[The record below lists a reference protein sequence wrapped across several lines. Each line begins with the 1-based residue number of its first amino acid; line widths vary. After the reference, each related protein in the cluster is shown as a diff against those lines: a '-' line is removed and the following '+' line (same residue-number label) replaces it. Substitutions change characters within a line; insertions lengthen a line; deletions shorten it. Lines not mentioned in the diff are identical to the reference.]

1 MTLLRLHSLGNSSKI
16 ELEVVLPGSPPAP
29 GEKVAKRAR
38 QFGHGVHRPRMAA
51 QALVA
56 SPPVGLI
63 ARAGCQDAH
72 PAGQHT
78 GPVQRT
84 SLLRER
90 LRHRAFGAA
99 HPRVLDLLHQ
109 PSTPPPCGPARS
121 TGACRRWPREWVS
134 APAWPSGT
142 RSPGATAKKRVAAE
156 YGLSLCRYCCSVLAR
171 RREGPWTYN
180 PVRLLTARRRAHR

>member
-16 ELEVVLPGSPPAP
+16 ELEVVLPGSPPDP

-56 SPPVGLI
+56 SPPVGLM

-90 LRHRAFGAA
+90 RA
-99 HPRVLDLLHQ
+99 PK
-109 PSTPPPCGPARS
+109 SARP
-121 TGACRRWPREWVS
+121 T
-134 APAWPSGT
+134 APAERAASVWARAQHRQAVAVRVGFLPPRGLSGT

-171 RREGPWTYN
+171 RREGHWTYN
-180 PVRLLTARRRAHR
+180 PVRLLTARRRAYR